1 MTRNKEI
8 MPADTAQEI
17 VLRADRLKKSFVSG
31 FGKRKEST
39 DAVRDVSFELRR
51 GETIGLIGT
60 SGCGKTTTL
69 RMLLGLLRP
78 DSGSITRNGKI
89 SFVGQD
95 PYSSLAPTFTV
106 GQIIAEPLIFT
117 HVYRKYEQCADAVR
131 SAMEAVHLDY
141 DTYAARLP
149 SQLSGG
155 ERQRISIA
163 RALVLE
169 PDFLIMDEPTSMLDE
184 EVKGKIAEVIQEI
197 SDSGRFGVLIVT
209 HDIAIAARLCQ
220 KLMVMENG
228 SIIEQDTS
236 GRILTV
242 PQQELTKS
250 LIAVATDVEQY
261 WAKYRALN

>member
-1 MTRNKEI
+1 MQNNI
-8 MPADTAQEI
+8 SSEI
-17 VLRADRLKKSFVSG
+17 VLRADTLKKSFISG
-31 FGKRKEST
+31 CGKRKEIT
-39 DAVRDVSFELRR
+39 NAVDGVSFELHR
-51 GETIGLIGT
+51 GETVGLIGS

-69 RMLLGLLRP
+69 RMLLGLLKP
-78 DSGSITRNGKI
+78 DFGSITRNGKVG
-89 SFVGQD
+89 FVGQN

-117 HVYRKYEQCADAVR
+117 HRYRKYDQCVDAVR
-131 SAMEAVHLDY
+131 AAMEYVHLDY
-141 DTYAARLP
+141 DTYVSRLP

-163 RALVLE
+163 RALILE

-197 SDSGRFGVLIVT
+197 SNSGRFGVLLVT

-228 SIIEQDTS
+228 KIIEQGVS
-236 GRILTV
+236 EQIIAS

-250 LIAVATDVEQY
+250 LIDVATDVEQY
-261 WAKYRALN
+261 WARYNNIS